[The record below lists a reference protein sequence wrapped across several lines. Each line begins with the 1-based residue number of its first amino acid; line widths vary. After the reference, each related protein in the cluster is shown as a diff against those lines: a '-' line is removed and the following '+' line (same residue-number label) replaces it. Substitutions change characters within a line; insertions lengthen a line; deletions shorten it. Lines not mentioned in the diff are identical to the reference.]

1 MKHLGT
7 KKLSDIF
14 MVIFLCLGSAIMLYP
29 FIYMILSSFKE
40 NQEIIRIPP
49 TFLPE
54 KPTFKHYQL
63 VLGEK
68 NFGLF
73 FWNSLWLTIVRTSI
87 VLYSGAFFGYVFSK
101 LRFRGKEALFLFIL
115 ATMMVPWPVTIVPQ
129 YQMMSWFGWVGKYS
143 SIIIPSLFSTFSIY
157 MMRQFIDAIPNELIE
172 AGVVDGA
179 GQFSIFHFIILPNLT
194 AAISA
199 LGIFQFLWAW
209 DDYLW
214 PFLML
219 QNMKMYTLPVGLSLF
234 NGQYFNDNGGIFAAS
249 SVAVLPVM
257 IVYLMFQNQLTEGI
271 AATGIKG

>member
-1 MKHLGT
+1 MKHSGT

-54 KPTFKHYQL
+54 KPTFEHYQL

-129 YQMMSWFGWVGKYS
+129 YQMMSWFGWMGKYS

>member
-1 MKHLGT
+1 MKHSGT
-7 KKLSDIF
+7 KRLSDIF

-54 KPTFKHYQL
+54 KPTFEHYQL

>member
-1 MKHLGT
+1 
-7 KKLSDIF
+7 
-14 MVIFLCLGSAIMLYP
+14 
-29 FIYMILSSFKE
+29 MILSSFKE

-54 KPTFKHYQL
+54 KPTFEHYQL

-101 LRFRGKEALFLFIL
+101 LRFHGKEALFLFIL

>member
-1 MKHLGT
+1 MKHSGT

-143 SIIIPSLFSTFSIY
+143 SIILPSLFSTFSIY

>member
-1 MKHLGT
+1 MKHSGT

-54 KPTFKHYQL
+54 KPTFERYQL

>member
-1 MKHLGT
+1 MKHSGT

-54 KPTFKHYQL
+54 KPTFEHYQL

-157 MMRQFIDAIPNELIE
+157 MMRQFIDAIPNALIE

>member
-1 MKHLGT
+1 MKHSGT

-54 KPTFKHYQL
+54 KPTFKHYQV

>member
-1 MKHLGT
+1 MKHSGT

-54 KPTFKHYQL
+54 KPTFEHYQL

-172 AGVVDGA
+172 AGVGDGA

>member
-1 MKHLGT
+1 MKHSGT

-54 KPTFKHYQL
+54 KPTFEHYQL

>member
-1 MKHLGT
+1 MKHSGT

-54 KPTFKHYQL
+54 KPTFEHYQL

-179 GQFSIFHFIILPNLT
+179 GHFSIFHFIILPNLT

>member
-1 MKHLGT
+1 
-7 KKLSDIF
+7 
-14 MVIFLCLGSAIMLYP
+14 
-29 FIYMILSSFKE
+29 MILSSFKE

>member
-1 MKHLGT
+1 MKHSGT

-54 KPTFKHYQL
+54 KPTFEHYQL

-115 ATMMVPWPVTIVPQ
+115 ATMMVPWPVNIVPQ

>member
-1 MKHLGT
+1 MKHSGT

>member
-1 MKHLGT
+1 MKHSGT

-54 KPTFKHYQL
+54 KPTFEHYQL

-101 LRFRGKEALFLFIL
+101 LRFCGKEALFLFIL

>member
-1 MKHLGT
+1 MKHSGT

-54 KPTFKHYQL
+54 KPTFEHYQL

-179 GQFSIFHFIILPNLT
+179 GQFSIFHLIILPNLT

>member
-1 MKHLGT
+1 MKHSGT

-14 MVIFLCLGSAIMLYP
+14 MVIFLCLGSVIMLYP

-54 KPTFKHYQL
+54 KPTFEHYQL

>member
-1 MKHLGT
+1 MKHSGT

-54 KPTFKHYQL
+54 KPTFEHYQL

-115 ATMMVPWPVTIVPQ
+115 ATMMVPWPVTIAPQ

>member
-1 MKHLGT
+1 MKHSGT

-54 KPTFKHYQL
+54 KPTFEHYQL

-179 GQFSIFHFIILPNLT
+179 GQFSIFDFIILPNLT

>member
-1 MKHLGT
+1 MKHSGT

-63 VLGEK
+63 VFGEK

>member
-1 MKHLGT
+1 MKHSGT

-54 KPTFKHYQL
+54 KPTFEHYQL

-179 GQFSIFHFIILPNLT
+179 GQFSVLRFILLPTLT

>member
-1 MKHLGT
+1 MKHSGT

-54 KPTFKHYQL
+54 KPTFEHYQL

-209 DDYLW
+209 DAYLW

>member
-1 MKHLGT
+1 MKHSGT

-54 KPTFKHYQL
+54 KPTFEHYQL

-101 LRFRGKEALFLFIL
+101 LHFRGKEALFLFIL

>member
-1 MKHLGT
+1 
-7 KKLSDIF
+7 
-14 MVIFLCLGSAIMLYP
+14 
-29 FIYMILSSFKE
+29 
-40 NQEIIRIPP
+40 
-49 TFLPE
+49 
-54 KPTFKHYQL
+54 
-63 VLGEK
+63 
-68 NFGLF
+68 
-73 FWNSLWLTIVRTSI
+73 
-87 VLYSGAFFGYVFSK
+87 
-101 LRFRGKEALFLFIL
+101 
-115 ATMMVPWPVTIVPQ
+115 
-129 YQMMSWFGWVGKYS
+129 
-143 SIIIPSLFSTFSIY
+143 